1 MGECARGEDIVVNV
15 CKKKHVTNMRAA
27 GSDEAL
33 RLTPATVFTLEQCLE
48 FIADD
53 ELVEVTP
60 KSIRMRKRYLTKE
73 QRVEGAQPAQEPGQ
87 TPEAARQERSVSM
100 ETPYFQ
106 NPPQDGQEQ
115 ARQQPVQGGGQ
126 PPQQQARP
134 GSGKAVASLVLGIV
148 ALLCTFYSSLIVPG
162 LLAIALAII
171 GLVLG
176 VQARRALPQ
185 GATGMATAGMVLS
198 IIALALGVLF
208 TVSCAACVAS
218 LSAAPYL
225 T

>member
-1 MGECARGEDIVVNV
+1 
-15 CKKKHVTNMRAA
+15 
-27 GSDEAL
+27 
-33 RLTPATVFTLEQCLE
+33 
-48 FIADD
+48 
-53 ELVEVTP
+53 
-60 KSIRMRKRYLTKE
+60 
-73 QRVEGAQPAQEPGQ
+73 
-87 TPEAARQERSVSM
+87 M

-176 VQARRALPQ
+176 VQARRALPLYHLAASAGTGQ
-185 GATGMATAGMVLS
+185 FLDGDSSEPIDAAGAPPEADFAVRIAGDSMEPEIHDGQIVFVRSRDDLESGRVGIFIFRGEAYCKRLQHDARGAHLVS
-198 IIALALGVLF
+198 INARYKPIALPAGEAVRVCGEVVGLGPM
-208 TVSCAACVAS
+208 AD
-218 LSAAPYL
+218 
-225 T
+225 

>member
-1 MGECARGEDIVVNV
+1 
-15 CKKKHVTNMRAA
+15 
-27 GSDEAL
+27 
-33 RLTPATVFTLEQCLE
+33 
-48 FIADD
+48 
-53 ELVEVTP
+53 
-60 KSIRMRKRYLTKE
+60 
-73 QRVEGAQPAQEPGQ
+73 
-87 TPEAARQERSVSM
+87 M

-148 ALLCTFYSSLIVPG
+148 SLIVPG

>member
-1 MGECARGEDIVVNV
+1 
-15 CKKKHVTNMRAA
+15 
-27 GSDEAL
+27 
-33 RLTPATVFTLEQCLE
+33 
-48 FIADD
+48 
-53 ELVEVTP
+53 
-60 KSIRMRKRYLTKE
+60 
-73 QRVEGAQPAQEPGQ
+73 
-87 TPEAARQERSVSM
+87 M

-208 TVSCAACVAS
+208 TVSCAACIAS